1 MRLEHKASRETH
13 PPPTPQPSSPSPDF
27 FEQLKKLAD
36 LRDAGVLT
44 QEEFQAKKAEIL
56 GRI

>member
-44 QEEFQAKKAEIL
+44 QEEFQAKK
-56 GRI
+56 G